1 EKNLIYVC
9 SGALLHDIGKIW
21 IPTSILDKEDDLDPF
36 EKQILYEHSCN
47 GFMMLQ
53 SLEYDVVNQI
63 VLGHHGFKDF
73 YDDQGNVRLHKPDK
87 IDPVVL
93 FLTKIVS
100 VADAYDA
107 LSHERSYKP
116 ALLPDEINPLL
127 NDLFKDDPELVE
139 MVMNMDD

>member
-1 EKNLIYVC
+1 MERNME
-9 SGALLHDIGKIW
+9 GNRETGIGKGITLPY
-21 IPTSILDKEDDLDPF
+21 IKEVF
-36 EKQILYEHSCN
+36 GVSSRTI
-47 GFMMLQ
+47 
-53 SLEYDVVNQI
+53 SLWVKPSN
-63 VLGHHGFKDF
+63 
-73 YDDQGNVRLHKPDK
+73 DDQGNVRLHKPDK